1 LHGQTSD
8 YSYKEEFVFHTGAKV
23 SEAQQIKPLKN
34 YSGVRRASM
43 LMVAL
48 GTDMSSAI
56 MQQLTPDEIERLTA
70 EIVMVNR
77 LDNIAREQI
86 LEQCREDLKEYGA
99 VGGTEYAR
107 ALLEQVLGEA
117 KAMEVLGKLSSDG
130 GNALRWLRTAP
141 ARQLSQCL
149 ANERPQIVA
158 LVIGH
163 LPSEQAAQVL
173 ASLPENIQG
182 EVALRLTVM
191 QPTDP
196 ETVKNV
202 ADVLLQRLA
211 MTENANFTEVGG
223 NKTVVSILNNVDR
236 STEKKILEYLTE
248 VNETIAN
255 QIKEG
260 MFTFDDI
267 AALDDRSIQ
276 IILRDVPQEDL
287 RLALKGAGSD
297 IRDIFFRNMSSR
309 AVETLKEDLEA
320 SGPIKLRDVE
330 AAQLRIA
337 SIARQL
343 EEAGEIS
350 LRDSGEEMLV

>member
-1 LHGQTSD
+1 MP
-8 YSYKEEFVFHTGAKV
+8 
-23 SEAQQIKPLKN
+23 EAENKHMKN
-34 YSGVRRASM
+34 YSGIRRASI

-48 GTDMSSAI
+48 GADLSSAI

-77 LDNIAREQI
+77 LDQGTREQI
-86 LEQCREDLKEYGA
+86 IEDCRKELETAGMI
-99 VGGTEYAR
+99 GGTEYAR
-107 ALLEQVLGEA
+107 KLLEQVFGEA
-117 KAMEVLGKLSSDG
+117 KATEVLGKLSSDG

-141 ARQLSQCL
+141 ARQLAQCL
-149 ANERPQIVA
+149 SNERSQIAA

-163 LPSEQAAQVL
+163 LPPEQAAQVIS
-173 ASLPENIQG
+173 ALPEKMQG

-191 QPTDP
+191 RPTDP
-196 ETVKNV
+196 ETIKNV
-202 ADVLLQRLA
+202 ADILLQRLA
-211 MTENANFTEVGG
+211 MTENAIFTEVGG
-223 NKTVVSILNNVDR
+223 NKSVVSILNNVDR

-248 VNETIAN
+248 MNETVAN
-255 QIKEG
+255 QIKES
-260 MFTFDDI
+260 MFVFEDI
-267 AALDDRSIQ
+267 LSLDDRSIQ

-287 RLALKGAGSD
+287 RLALKGAGD
-297 IRDIFFRNMSSR
+297 EVKDVFFRNMSSR

-343 EEAGEIS
+343 DEAGEIS
-350 LRDSGEEMLV
+350 LRESDEEMMV